1 MPKRTAFP
9 IDPAYLSLIFIG
21 LMFMLPAVNM
31 LHKIPIT
38 SFYSEWIAG
47 ALGLAALTPLLI
59 KTSWSNIHVP
69 QISFVFLGL
78 AAILSIQ
85 WGSGILHSTQYA
97 LLVLSYLSWAFLL
110 TLLGSHLRRLL
121 GWDKLANTLAFF
133 LVTAGIIDGS
143 MMVLQIVTRTGGYI
157 PFLPDLTSI
166 GPFSQANHFADFTAL
181 ATASLI
187 YLYAKGRFSTAFFT
201 LILIWFLLM
210 LTVSGS
216 RSSWLYLT
224 TLTAFALLLRSNSI
238 KQNTNPVATRTLL
251 YACLVTLPLLALVH
265 LFTHHIAPDGLFTIT
280 TDRIVNGINFDT
292 PSARMQIW
300 HDSFRLFW
308 QTPWL
313 GIGFGNINSASFL
326 LLDTPTS
333 KSFNSIFEH
342 SHNLFL
348 HLLTEMGIGAFLIVL
363 ICLFNWVRH
372 FQWRELNPET
382 WWLIGLLG
390 ILGIHSMLEYPLWYA
405 YFLGIAAFLLGSGD
419 EKIISIN
426 TAVLSK
432 KHSSRLIRGGLV
444 IILLLGALNLGSM
457 LMANNKLTTA
467 IYQSSQ
473 KDEKTFRQD
482 LNWIYR
488 YTLLSPYAE
497 LLYAVTSVID
507 KNDIDRQIAQN
518 QSAISFKPFS
528 KICYH
533 QAILLK
539 LKGDDINAKK
549 LLKRTLVVYPGN
561 EKHFVKSI
569 PAEYQKIFLEIL
581 NQVNPSLSKE
591 IALEINHS
599 SN

>member
-1 MPKRTAFP
+1 MLKRTSFP
-9 IDPAYLSLIFIG
+9 LATANISLIFIG
-21 LMFMLPAVNM
+21 LMFLLPAVNM
-31 LHKIPIT
+31 YHKVPIA
-38 SFYSEWIAG
+38 SFYNEWIAG
-47 ALGLAALTPLLI
+47 ILGLAALSTLLN
-59 KTSWSNIHVP
+59 KASWRNIHIP

-78 AAILSIQ
+78 AAILSVQ
-85 WGSGILHSTQYA
+85 WCSGMLHSTQYA
-97 LLVLSYLSWAFLL
+97 LLVLSYFSWAFLL
-110 TLLGSHLRRLL
+110 TLLGSHLRREL
-121 GWDKLANTLAFF
+121 GWKKLANTLAFF
-133 LVTAGIIDGS
+133 LVAAGIIDGS
-143 MMVLQIVTRTGGYI
+143 MMVLQIVTRTGGHI
-157 PFLPDLTSI
+157 PFLPILTSF

-187 YLYAKGRFSTAFFT
+187 YLYAKGRFSTVFFT

-224 TLTAFALLLRSNSI
+224 ALATFALLLRANAI
-238 KQNTNPVATRTLL
+238 KQNRNPAVTRTIL
-251 YACLVTLPLLALVH
+251 YTCLATLPLLALVH

-280 TDRIVNGINFDT
+280 TDRIVNGINIDT
-292 PSARMQIW
+292 PSARVQIW
-300 HDSFRLFW
+300 YDSFRLFW
-308 QTPWL
+308 QSPWL
-313 GIGFGNINSASFL
+313 GIGAGNINSASFL
-326 LLDTPTS
+326 LLDTPTA
-333 KSFNSIFEH
+333 KSFNSIFEN

-363 ICLFNWVRH
+363 ICLINWIH
-372 FQWRELNPET
+372 NFKWRELNPET
-382 WWLIGLLG
+382 WWLVSLLA

-405 YFLGIAAFLLGSGD
+405 YFLGIAAFMLGAGD
-419 EKIISIN
+419 EKIITIN
-426 TAVLSK
+426 TAILSK
-432 KHSSRLIRGGLV
+432 KHSTRLIRGGLV
-444 IILLLGALNLGSM
+444 ITLLLGALNLGTM
-457 LMANNKLTTA
+457 LIGHNELTTA

-473 KDEKTFRQD
+473 KDEKTLRQD
-482 LNWIYR
+482 LNWVSR

-497 LLYAVTSVID
+497 LLYAVTSAID

-518 QSAISFKPFS
+518 QSAISFRPFS

-569 PAEYQKIFLEIL
+569 PAEYQKTFLEIL
-581 NQVNPSLSKE
+581 NQVNPSLSTE
-591 IALEINHS
+591 TALEINHS